1 MEDRIPV
8 FVYASDPISET
19 GIAGQLRGQP
29 AVHVVERGRRR
40 RWRPSPS
47 SSPTRSTTRPP
58 APSGPCSATACPR
71 VVVVVTRVDDAGLL
85 AALEA
90 GACGIVR
97 RAEARSDRLVAA
109 VRAAV
114 AGDGTMPPDLLGRL
128 LDQIGR
134 LQRQVLAPRGLT
146 IAGLAERE
154 IEVLRLHRRG
164 PRHQRDR
171 RPALLL
177 GADGE
182 ERDPRR
188 DIPAAAAQP
197 VAHGGLRHAPGP
209 DLIDP

>member
-29 AVHVVERGRRR
+29 SIRVVDETDVDMAAVAIVVTDEIDEEA
-40 RWRPSPS
+40 
-47 SSPTRSTTRPP
+47 TRAIR
-58 APSGPCSATACPR
+58 AVQRNGVPR
-71 VVVVVTRVDDAGLL
+71 VVVVVTRVDDGGLL

-154 IEVLRLHRRG
+154 IEVLRLIAEGLDTNEIAGR
-164 PRHQRDR
+164 
-171 RPALLL
+171 LCYS
-177 GADGE
+177 
-182 ERDPRR
+182 ERTVKNVIHDVTSRLQLR
-188 DIPAAAAQP
+188 NRSHA
-197 VAHGGLRHAPGP
+197 VAYAMRQGL
-209 DLIDP
+209 I

>member
-29 AVHVVERGRRR
+29 AVRVVDEADVDMAAVAIIVTDEIDEEAKRAIRAVQRNGV
-40 RWRPSPS
+40 
-47 SSPTRSTTRPP
+47 
-58 APSGPCSATACPR
+58 PR
-71 VVVVVTRVDDAGLL
+71 VVVVVTRVDDGGLL

-90 GACGIVR
+90 GACGIIR

-154 IEVLRLHRRG
+154 IEVLRLI
-164 PRHQRDR
+164 
-171 RPALLL
+171 
-177 GADGE
+177 ADGLDTNE
-182 ERDPRR
+182 IAGRLCYSERTVKNVIHDVTSRLQLR
-188 DIPAAAAQP
+188 NRSHA
-197 VAHGGLRHAPGP
+197 VAYAMRQGL
-209 DLIDP
+209 I

>member
-29 AVHVVERGRRR
+29 AVRVVDEADVDMAAVAIIVTDEIDEEA
-40 RWRPSPS
+40 
-47 SSPTRSTTRPP
+47 TRAIR
-58 APSGPCSATACPR
+58 AVQRNGVPR
-71 VVVVVTRVDDAGLL
+71 VVVVVTRVDDGGLL

-90 GACGIVR
+90 GACGIIR
-97 RAEARSDRLVAA
+97 RGEARSDRLVAA

-154 IEVLRLHRRG
+154 IEVLRLI
-164 PRHQRDR
+164 
-171 RPALLL
+171 
-177 GADGE
+177 ADGLDTNE
-182 ERDPRR
+182 IAGRLCYSERTVKNVIHDVTSRLQLR
-188 DIPAAAAQP
+188 NRSHA
-197 VAHGGLRHAPGP
+197 VAYAMRQGL
-209 DLIDP
+209 I

>member
-29 AVHVVERGRRR
+29 SIRVVDESDVDMAAVAIVVTDEIDEEA
-40 RWRPSPS
+40 
-47 SSPTRSTTRPP
+47 TRAIR
-58 APSGPCSATACPR
+58 AVQRNGVPR
-71 VVVVVTRVDDAGLL
+71 VVVVVTRVDDGGLL

-154 IEVLRLHRRG
+154 IEVLRLIAEGLDTNEIAGR
-164 PRHQRDR
+164 
-171 RPALLL
+171 LCYS
-177 GADGE
+177 
-182 ERDPRR
+182 ERTVKNVIHDVTSRLQLR
-188 DIPAAAAQP
+188 NRSHA
-197 VAHGGLRHAPGP
+197 VAYAMRQGL
-209 DLIDP
+209 I